1 MIWHS
6 PYVGMQAHAALPAAA
21 QDYQPN
27 AAVGDKPNPWNSSVD
42 AYQLVDI
49 LWLVIFYNDDFGID
63 AGDLVD
69 LMRQKVRA
77 WLVEP

>member
-1 MIWHS
+1 LALAIC
-6 PYVGMQAHAALPAAA
+6 GDAALPLTA

-27 AAVGDKPNPWNSSVD
+27 AAVGDMPNSWNSNVD

-49 LWLVIFYNDDFGID
+49 LRLVIFYNDDFGID

-69 LMRQKVRA
+69 VMRQKVRA